1 MGSCRIESP
10 ALFPPHLHS
19 DSPYFFLSHP
29 CLPFFLHSLVSSF
42 SFEFIFCMQGSHMQT
57 HRANTARHSADSYCF
72 HLPQRWL
79 SNELENTKQL
89 HEKVWGYKQLPTVSI
104 RSEMLPTFFRC
115 RTIQTRYLKDRD
127 SMPNPINKFDPLK
140 GQNDKKNKTYRRQE
154 ICCVATGQ
162 LSWGSLGTESQTSSH
177 RPPTSSYDTLQK
189 HSRTQHLSKFHI
201 YSYNYP
207 LKHLVKVLLLD
218 QKK

>member
-1 MGSCRIESP
+1 
-10 ALFPPHLHS
+10 
-19 DSPYFFLSHP
+19 
-29 CLPFFLHSLVSSF
+29 
-42 SFEFIFCMQGSHMQT
+42 MQT

-79 SNELENTKQL
+79 SNELENTEQL

-189 HSRTQHLSKFHI
+189 HRPESHATFEQISHLFLYSSIKTSCKSFTFRSKEIKMWDRFTSCGVCSQI
-201 YSYNYP
+201 QTKVAAEV
-207 LKHLVKVLLLD
+207 LQVKEEAARLLLAHT
-218 QKK
+218 KRWESEY